1 MLKKSLLALFVV
13 VALSIVAA
21 AQEVE
26 VDRYNINARIDPAA
40 SAVDVRA
47 SLSVTNLGQS
57 PKSKLFFRLTR
68 LAKVAS
74 ATVNGASATVE
85 SAEDRRINTL
95 SQITITPGSS
105 IDAGGKA
112 TVEMSY
118 RIEAPESTALI
129 HIYSGE
135 VLLTPE
141 SMWFPMPSTM
151 FTLYGPTTAPFTLT
165 LSTTQGG
172 KFRALAAGTIKG
184 DGQNSTF
191 EQPLNSLP
199 LVVAG
204 NFDQPV
210 IFERSGVKVEIY
222 VQPGITAVSADSKA
236 AGDSQA
242 IITRLGDEAGKVIDF
257 LTRTLG
263 PPATGATFRIIS
275 SVRAGNLSEPGV
287 LVLGEQVFRRDTL
300 SAGTIEVLA
309 DAIARMWLEGRVRLR
324 GREAR
329 SSQENRTPVKPRSA
343 AFLADSLPRYIAAM
357 YFEDR
362 FGRTAAS
369 DLFTRMRWGY
379 TPVAQSGRDAELG
392 LQTVLLPNYSAAVLN
407 KGPLVLRLLAETAGR
422 DKLLAAI
429 KSVFSGA
436 QTRIVTIDDLR
447 AELVKGA
454 SPEVEKIFQQW
465 VDAIVEPDIIIGAAL
480 ASDRPGTQQINLRN
494 LGTGDVRVNVLA
506 TTVSGKQMT
515 ASVLVQTESL
525 ATAEINTAEKI
536 TFVEVDPEKLIIQ
549 SNYDNDARDADS
561 KTTRTSA
568 QTLMNESIA
577 AFNKTQFAEAE
588 TKLREA
594 LRSDPRNPTLHSW
607 LARSL
612 VAQKKM
618 EEAASAANAAIK
630 SDPPVG
636 SALAWARITLGQ
648 AALARN
654 QAAEA
659 VKQFRAASVEA
670 DEAAAQLVAKEQLIL
685 AERAAGS
692 APPVDESVRAYIT
705 ALDAAI
711 KEPASDKLFTLVIR
725 NNLKR
730 FVQGLTLTRPA
741 LWATE
746 ILRMEQ
752 IDANR
757 MVVDVALKVRS
768 EGKDQAGTA
777 VYVLT
782 RTGSGWQLEDVPHAL
797 FNVK

>member
-1 MLKKSLLALFVV
+1 MLKKFFSALFITTVF
-13 VALSIVAA
+13 AITAT

-26 VDRYNINARIDPAA
+26 VDRYNINARIDAGA

-57 PKSKLFFRLTR
+57 PKPKLFFRLTK
-68 LAKVAS
+68 LAKVAT

-85 SAEDRRINTL
+85 TSDDRRINTL
-95 SQITITPGSS
+95 SQITITPTSS

-172 KFRALAAGTIKG
+172 KFRALAAGTLKG

-210 IFERSGVKVEIY
+210 ISERGGVKVEIF

-236 AGDSQA
+236 ADSQA

-263 PPATGATFRIIS
+263 PPPTGAAFRIIS

-324 GREAR
+324 GQEAR

-343 AFLADSLPRYIAAM
+343 AFLADSLPRYLAAL

-369 DLFTRMRWGY
+369 DVFTRMRWGY

-407 KGPLVLRLLAETAGR
+407 KGPLVFRLLAETAGR
-422 DKLLAAI
+422 DKLFTAI

-454 SPEVEKIFQQW
+454 SPEVERIFQQW
-465 VDAIVEPDIIIGAAL
+465 VDSIVEPDIIIGAAL
-480 ASDRPGTQQINLRN
+480 PSDKPGAQRINLRN

-506 TTVSGKQMT
+506 TTASGKQMT
-515 ASVLVQTESL
+515 ASVLVQSESL

-549 SNYDNDARDADS
+549 SNYDNDARDAGS

-577 AFNKTQFAEAE
+577 AFNKTQYAEAE

-594 LRSDPRNPTLHSW
+594 LRSDPRNPALHSW

-612 VAQKKM
+612 AAQKKM
-618 EEAASAANAAIK
+618 EEAASEANAAIK
-630 SDPPVG
+630 SDPSVG

-654 QAAEA
+654 QSAEA
-659 VKQFRAASVEA
+659 AKQFRAASVEA
-670 DEAAAQLVAKEQLIL
+670 DEAAAQLIAKEQLIQ
-685 AERAAGS
+685 AERAAGT
-692 APPVDESVRAYIT
+692 APPIDESVRAYIA

-741 LWATE
+741 SWTTE
-746 ILRMEQ
+746 ILRVEQ
-752 IDANR
+752 IDASR
-757 MVVDVALKVRS
+757 VVVDVALKVRS

>member
-1 MLKKSLLALFVV
+1 MFKKFFSALFVV
-13 VALSIVAA
+13 VALAIAVA

-26 VDRYNINARIDPAA
+26 VDRYNINARIDAAA

-47 SLSVTNLGQS
+47 SLSVTNLAQS
-57 PKSKLFFRLTR
+57 PKSKLFFRLTK

-85 SAEDRRINTL
+85 TAEDRRINTL
-95 SQITITPGSS
+95 SQITITPASS

-151 FTLYGPTTAPFTLT
+151 FTLYGPTTAPFTLA

-172 KFRALAAGTIKG
+172 KFRALAAGTLKG
-184 DGQNSTF
+184 DAQNSTF

-204 NFDQPV
+204 NFDQP
-210 IFERSGVKVEIY
+210 IISERSGVKVEIY
-222 VQPGITAVSADSKA
+222 VQPGLTAMSADAKA
-236 AGDSQA
+236 ADSQA

-263 PPATGATFRIIS
+263 PPPAGTTFRIIS

-287 LVLGEQVFRRDTL
+287 LVLSEQVFRRDTL
-300 SAGTIEVLA
+300 NAGTIEVLA

-324 GREAR
+324 GQEAK

-343 AFLADSLPRYIAAM
+343 AFLADSLPRYLAAL

-369 DLFTRMRWGY
+369 DVFTRMRWGY

-407 KGPLVLRLLAETAGR
+407 KGPLVFRLLAETAGR
-422 DKLLAAI
+422 DKLLTAI

-465 VDAIVEPDIIIGAAL
+465 VDSIIEPDIIIGAAL
-480 ASDRPGTQQINLRN
+480 PSDKPGTQRINLRN

-506 TTVSGKQMT
+506 TTASGKQMT
-515 ASVLVQTESL
+515 ASVLVQSESL

-577 AFNKTQFAEAE
+577 RFNKTQYAEAE

-594 LRSDPRNPTLHSW
+594 VRSDPRNPTLHSW

-612 VAQKKM
+612 AAQKKM
-618 EEAASAANAAIK
+618 EEAASEANAAIK

-636 SALAWARITLGQ
+636 SAVAWARITLGQ

-659 VKQFRAASVEA
+659 AKQFRAASVEA
-670 DEAAAQLVAKEQLIL
+670 DEAAAQIIAKEQLIQ
-685 AERAAGS
+685 AERAAGN

-705 ALDAAI
+705 SLDAAI
-711 KEPASDKLFTLVIR
+711 KEPASDRLFTLVIR

-741 LWATE
+741 LWTTE
-746 ILRMEQ
+746 ILRVEQ
-752 IDANR
+752 IDASR
-757 MVVDVALKVRS
+757 VVVDVSLKVRS